1 MFFPEKILSI
11 KKTDRVL
18 EIGPGS
24 MPFPRA
30 DFFLEKK
37 FDSDEV
43 RLQQSGNAI
52 PASLKKPVYF
62 YDGGSFPFDDKEFD
76 YVICSHV
83 IEHVEDVEH
92 FGSELFR
99 IANKGYLEYP
109 TIYYEYLY
117 NFKVHLNFLKK
128 NNNNL
133 FYLKKN
139 NLDFDKYY
147 AVQKFFYESLTKGY
161 TNIVDDLKIYMFEG
175 FEWIE
180 PFRIIEAKNLDQLI
194 FENYHI
200 NKKNLGIKSFP
211 RKFFNYINTLT
222 GNL

>member
-37 FDSDEV
+37 FDTNEERV
-43 RLQQSGNAI
+43 QQSGDAI
-52 PASLKKPVYF
+52 PATLKKPVFF
-62 YDGGSFPFDDKEFD
+62 YDGGSFPFDDHEFD

-83 IEHVEDVEH
+83 IEHVENIEH

-117 NFKVHLNFLKK
+117 NFNVHLNFLKK
-128 NNNNL
+128 NNNDL
-133 FYLKKN
+133 FYIKKE

-147 AVQKFFYESLTKGY
+147 PVQKFFYDSLTKGY
-161 TNIVDDLKIYMFEG
+161 TDIVDDLKIYMFEG
-175 FEWIE
+175 FEWVE
-180 PFRIIEAKNLDQLI
+180 PFQIIEAKNVDQLI
-194 FENYHI
+194 FDNYCI
-200 NKKNLGIKSFP
+200 PKKNTGMKSIP
-211 RKFFNYINTLT
+211 RKIFNYIKKVTSDF
-222 GNL
+222 

>member
-1 MFFPEKILSI
+1 M
-11 KKTDRVL
+11 
-18 EIGPGS
+18 
-24 MPFPRA
+24 
-30 DFFLEKK
+30 
-37 FDSDEV
+37 
-43 RLQQSGNAI
+43 
-52 PASLKKPVYF
+52 KKPVYF
-62 YDGGSFPFDDKEFD
+62 YDGGSFPFDDNEFD

-128 NNNNL
+128 NN
-133 FYLKKN
+133 
-139 NLDFDKYY
+139 LDFDKYY
-147 AVQKFFYESLTKGY
+147 AIHKFFYESLTKGY
-161 TNIVDDLKIYMFEG
+161 TNIVDDFKIYMFEG

-180 PFRIIEAKNLDQLI
+180 PFHINEAKNLDQLI

-200 NKKNLGIKSFP
+200 NKKNPGIKSFP
-211 RKFFNYINTLT
+211 GKFYKYINKLT